1 MDSQVDKA
9 ELDRQVDQIV
19 RAVLSSAPQPTAI
32 LRYLV
37 TQSDPVKETLVA
49 REALDLNDDNAES
62 KVRTYMDRLRDKLEL
77 YYKYHVSIPPTHG
90 RGYALKVSRLE
101 DLARQEPGAP
111 APDDRAEIPPSTG
124 GRSRFREKSH
134 WLAAGG
140 VGAALALAVALLLSH
155 SPNRPPA
162 PLPPAVSVFW
172 QNVLDPSIEPLVV
185 FANAKFIG
193 DPLNGMR
200 LPHAEESKATFDYY
214 TGIGEAF
221 GINELDDVF
230 FRMKRNYLLRA
241 SQRTRFGEAI
251 VNDKKRDVVLIGS
264 SSANPLV
271 KGIPDRDFRFLH
283 ALPEGTCIQDLS
295 EAKKPKCASDLFATT
310 EDFALVQYYVTAP
323 QARSILLLAGNTT
336 LGTQA
341 AVNFVCEPGHLTELI
356 AQLQGGVQ
364 GLKRDFSVLLRV
376 KVFDR
381 EVNGIHIED
390 VRPRALSKAAR

>member
-90 RGYALKVSRLE
+90 RGYALKLSRLE
-101 DLARQEPGAP
+101 DLARHAPGAP

-162 PLPPAVSVFW
+162 PLPP
-172 QNVLDPSIEPLVV
+172 
-185 FANAKFIG
+185 
-193 DPLNGMR
+193 
-200 LPHAEESKATFDYY
+200 
-214 TGIGEAF
+214 
-221 GINELDDVF
+221 
-230 FRMKRNYLLRA
+230 
-241 SQRTRFGEAI
+241 
-251 VNDKKRDVVLIGS
+251 
-264 SSANPLV
+264 
-271 KGIPDRDFRFLH
+271 
-283 ALPEGTCIQDLS
+283 
-295 EAKKPKCASDLFATT
+295 
-310 EDFALVQYYVTAP
+310 
-323 QARSILLLAGNTT
+323 
-336 LGTQA
+336 
-341 AVNFVCEPGHLTELI
+341 
-356 AQLQGGVQ
+356 
-364 GLKRDFSVLLRV
+364 
-376 KVFDR
+376 
-381 EVNGIHIED
+381 
-390 VRPRALSKAAR
+390 